1 MSEYIGT
8 VFILSLTGNSMDY
21 LSIRCPGLGTPAQKG
36 CGAVGAGPEEGHK
49 DGERSTSP
57 VKKC

>member
-36 CGAVGAGPEEGHK
+36 CGAVGVAPEEGH
-49 DGERSTSP
+49 
-57 VKKC
+57 